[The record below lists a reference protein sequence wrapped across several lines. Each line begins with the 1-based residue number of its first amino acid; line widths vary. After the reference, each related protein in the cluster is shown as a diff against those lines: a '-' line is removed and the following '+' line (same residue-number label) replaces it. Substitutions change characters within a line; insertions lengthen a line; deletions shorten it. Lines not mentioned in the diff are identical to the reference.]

1 MPRLDASAPLLQIL
15 LIDDNPADLELT
27 RQCLCESRTPN
38 EVHCAMDAET
48 ALAFLRRGGVY
59 SHSPRPDLVLLD
71 LNMPGTDGWE
81 ILATIKSD
89 PMLLTI
95 PVVILTTSD
104 ADDDINEAY
113 WLHANSFLRKPADL
127 NEFFELTDAVCT
139 YWGRYVKRPPA
150 GLSSRAAT

>member
-127 NEFFELTDAVCT
+127 NEFFELADAVCT
-139 YWGRYVKRPPA
+139 YWGRYVNRQPA
-150 GLSSRAAT
+150 GLSSSSAT